1 MQNFPSNGQ
10 SAARCDI
17 IVGTRPEA
25 IKLAPVIKAL
35 RESGDDFKVRVVTS
49 GQHGEIC
56 RSALTA
62 FGLTADSELDIE
74 PITGSLADAAGNLLR
89 AFGRRFADTRPDL
102 ILVQGDTTTAMTAAL
117 AGFYAQVPVV
127 HVEAGL
133 RSGDLAHPFP
143 EEANRQIIDAVSDIL
158 LPPTPRA
165 QSNLYRAGFAVER
178 CPITGNTV
186 VDALQQLCA
195 SHSPVLHGTG
205 LEEADLVGRQLIL
218 VTMHRRESWGD
229 DLEKICCAIREIVQ
243 RWANVIVALPVHPN
257 PNVQK
262 PVCQLLGGHPRIKL
276 LPPLNYIPFLALMRR
291 AYLILTDSG
300 GVQEE
305 APSLGVPVL
314 VLRKTTERPEAAE
327 AGLARVIGTDRSAIL
342 AHVENL
348 LEDKHAYFRMASAV
362 NPYGDGLASE
372 RIVEVLRNWR
382 AGRPLLAEER
392 SFSPRPRLTTSPQDL
407 QNLPTAAQDIGL
419 FSDAV
424 RMRRTVWPRAASA
437 TAKPIVPEGG
447 RV

>member
-1 MQNFPSNGQ
+1 MQNIPSNDP
-10 SAARCDI
+10 SAIRCDI

-35 RESGDDFKVRVVTS
+35 RESGDDFSVRVVTS

-56 RSALTA
+56 RSALAA

-74 PITGSLADAAGNLLR
+74 PISGSLADAAGNLLR
-89 AFGRRFADTRPDL
+89 AFGRRFANTHPDL
-102 ILVQGDTTTAMTAAL
+102 ILVQGDTTTAMSAAL

-143 EEANRQIIDAVSDIL
+143 EEANRQIIDAVSEIL
-158 LPPTPRA
+158 LPPTSQA

-178 CPITGNTV
+178 CPVTGNTV

-195 SHSPVLHGTG
+195 RHSPVLHGSG
-205 LEEADLVGRQLIL
+205 VEEADLAGRKLIL
-218 VTMHRRESWGD
+218 VTTHRRENWGS
-229 DLEKICCAIREIVQ
+229 DLEAICGAIRDIADRWTKIV
-243 RWANVIVALPVHPN
+243 VALPVHPN
-257 PNVQK
+257 PNVQR
-262 PVCQLLGGHPRIKL
+262 PVRKLLGGHPRIRL
-276 LPPLNYIPFLALMRR
+276 LSPLEYIPFLALMRR

-327 AGLARVIGTDRSAIL
+327 AGLARIIGTDPNAIVF
-342 AHVENL
+342 HVEEL
-348 LEDKHAYFRMASAV
+348 LEDVQAYRQMTTAI
-362 NPYGDGLASE
+362 NPYGDGLASG

-382 AGRPLLAEER
+382 CGRSLLAEER
-392 SFSPRPRLTTSPQDL
+392 SFSLQLHRTTNPRESGNRPPTMTKDFGL
-407 QNLPTAAQDIGL
+407 LPEAMQGATDYQ
-419 FSDAV
+419 
-424 RMRRTVWPRAASA
+424 AASQWQSR
-437 TAKPIVPEGG
+437 G
-447 RV
+447 

>member
-1 MQNFPSNGQ
+1 MQNTPSNDPR
-10 SAARCDI
+10 ALRCDI
-17 IVGTRPEA
+17 IIGTRPEA
-25 IKLAPVIKAL
+25 IKLAPVVKAV
-35 RESGDDFKVRVVTS
+35 RESGDDFLVRVVTS

-56 RSALTA
+56 RSALAA
-62 FGLTADSELDIE
+62 FGLAADSALDIE
-74 PITGSLADAAGNLLR
+74 SNSGSLADSAGNVLR
-89 AFGRRFADTRPDL
+89 AFGRRFSDSRPDL
-102 ILVQGDTTTAMTAAL
+102 ILVQGDTTTAMAGAL
-117 AGFYAQVPVV
+117 AGFYANVPVA

-133 RSGDLAHPFP
+133 RSGDLANPFP
-143 EEANRQIIDAVSDIL
+143 EEANRQIIDAVSTIL
-158 LPPTPRA
+158 LPPTPQA
-165 QSNLYRAGFAVER
+165 QANLLRAGFTAER
-178 CPITGNTV
+178 CPVTGNTV
-186 VDALQQLCA
+186 VDALQLLCA
-195 SHSPVLHGTG
+195 THAPVLDGSG
-205 LEEADLVGRQLIL
+205 VEETELDGRRLIL
-218 VTMHRRESWGD
+218 LTTHRRESWCG
-229 DLEKICCAIREIVQ
+229 DLEAICSAIHEIVQ
-243 RWANVIVALPVHPN
+243 RRANVIVALPVHPN

-276 LPPLNYIPFLALMRR
+276 LPPLNYIPFLALTRR

-362 NPYGDGLASE
+362 NPCGDGLASE

-382 AGRPLLAEER
+382 AGRPLLAVER
-392 SFSPRPRLTTSPQDL
+392 SFSPRPRLTTSPQDP

>member
-1 MQNFPSNGQ
+1 MQNIPANDPS
-10 SAARCDI
+10 AVRCDI

-35 RESGDDFKVRVVTS
+35 RESGDDILVRVVTS

-56 RSALTA
+56 RSALAT
-62 FGLTADSELDIE
+62 FGLAADSELDIE
-74 PITGSLADAAGNLLR
+74 PISGSLADSAGNVLR
-89 AFGRRFADTRPDL
+89 AFGRRFADSRPNL
-102 ILVQGDTTTAMTAAL
+102 ILVHGNTTTAMAAAL
-117 AGFYAQVPVV
+117 PGFYAQIPIV

-143 EEANRQIIDAVSDIL
+143 EEANRQIIDAVSEIL
-158 LPPTPRA
+158 LPPTPQA
-165 QSNLYRAGFAVER
+165 QFNLQRAGFSVER
-178 CPITGNTV
+178 CPVTGNTV
-186 VDALQQLCA
+186 VDALQLLCA
-195 SHSPVLHGTG
+195 THPPVLDGSG
-205 LEEADLVGRQLIL
+205 VEEAELEGRRLVL
-218 VTMHRRESWGD
+218 VTTHRRESWGG
-229 DLEKICCAIREIVQ
+229 DLEVICSAIREMVQ

-257 PNVQK
+257 PNVQR

-276 LPPLNYIPFLALMRR
+276 SPPLDYIPFLALMRR

-327 AGLARVIGTDRSAIL
+327 AGLARVIGTDRNAIVE
-342 AHVENL
+342 HVKDL
-348 LEDKHAYFRMASAV
+348 LEDEQTYRQMTTAI

-382 AGRPLLAEER
+382 AGRPLLAEAR
-392 SFSPRPRLTTSPQDL
+392 SFSRRLRLTTGPKDL
-407 QNLPTAAQDIGL
+407 QKGLPT
-419 FSDAV
+419 DA
-424 RMRRTVWPRAASA
+424 MGMGRTVWPHPASA
-437 TAKPIVPEGG
+437 TTKPIVP
-447 RV
+447 